1 MALPEKVV
9 KKGIALQFAD
19 AVTTGEITS
28 NIRKGKKIITYDLN
42 VELGWGGD
50 FKGQQ
55 FTGSVAVTLSEDD
68 DADVDCVCT
77 VDCQPV
83 LAVGGSALDAAT
95 MDRVMRKQKVV
106 RVTVEKNVVP
116 QVREAVALFLAE
128 LRDK

>member
-19 AVTTGEITS
+19 AVITGEITS

-50 FKGQQ
+50 FKGHQ

-77 VDCQPV
+77 VDCQV
-83 LAVGGSALDAAT
+83 
-95 MDRVMRKQKVV
+95 
-106 RVTVEKNVVP
+106 
-116 QVREAVALFLAE
+116 
-128 LRDK
+128 

>member
-1 MALPEKVV
+1 M
-9 KKGIALQFAD
+9 
-19 AVTTGEITS
+19 
-28 NIRKGKKIITYDLN
+28 
-42 VELGWGGD
+42 
-50 FKGQQ
+50 
-55 FTGSVAVTLSEDD
+55 
-68 DADVDCVCT
+68 
-77 VDCQPV
+77 